1 MFWYSF
7 DDAGVLLETE
17 RSVFLNHIVLCIFSG
32 ILPDLLFQDIQRVEI
47 RWCPFHL
54 SQKQTNRLFKCSFV
68 CYPHVCRIRLYYA
81 ISLNRIHNCR
91 ESHIFPKI
99 QNIVLKENGSTIWKF
114 PHFPAYFNNISFHLI
129 YYGYG
134 QLFVAVLLFPSRS
147 KGDPPGGL
155 CTPAQGQGEGPVGY
169 KFPR

>member
-1 MFWYSF
+1 MDVILYTLFIGLILFSLIPSLILKNISKTQTLSYIMFWYSF

-91 ESHIFPKI
+91 ESHIFPEI
-99 QNIVLKENGSTIWKF
+99 QNIILKRKWQYYMK
-114 PHFPAYFNNISFHLI
+114 ISAFSCI
-129 YYGYG
+129 F
-134 QLFVAVLLFPSRS
+134 Q
-147 KGDPPGGL
+147 
-155 CTPAQGQGEGPVGY
+155 
-169 KFPR
+169 